1 TNSTVDE
8 LIEGE
13 AGTLITNGSV
23 KDANGIIWN
32 LPAQVTIGIDGTVI
46 ATATCSVA
54 GAVAATAGS
63 VNKINTPTRGWVSV
77 TNPQAA
83 TVGVVAETNAE
94 LRVRQSQS
102 VALPS
107 LTPFEAVDGAIA
119 NISGVTRHKL
129 YENDTDTTDTNGLPP
144 HSIAAIV
151 EGGDAAVIANSIRGV
166 KGQGVTPYGSTVIVV
181 PDKYGNPHPVGF
193 SRPVDVPIYVKITI
207 EPLTGYT
214 SQV

>member
-1 TNSTVDE
+1 MFCCWCC
-8 LIEGE
+8 GR
-13 AGTLITNGSV
+13 
-23 KDANGIIWN
+23 
-32 LPAQVTIGIDGTVI
+32 P
-46 ATATCSVA
+46 
-54 GAVAATAGS
+54 AGS

-83 TVGVVAETNAE
+83 TVGVAAETNAE

-129 YENDTDTTDTNGLPP
+129 YENDTDTTDANGLPP

-151 EGGDAAVIANSIRGV
+151 EGGDATVIANSIRGV

-181 PDKYGNPHPVGF
+181 PDKYGNPHSVGF
-193 SRPVDVPIYVKITI
+193 QGRSMYPF
-207 EPLTGYT
+207 T
-214 SQV
+214 SKSLSNLLRATHPRLAKR

>member
-1 TNSTVDE
+1 MLQRRV
-8 LIEGE
+8 L
-13 AGTLITNGSV
+13 LLV
-23 KDANGIIWN
+23 LW
-32 LPAQVTIGIDGTVI
+32 PP
-46 ATATCSVA
+46 
-54 GAVAATAGS
+54 AGS

-83 TVGVVAETNAE
+83 TVGVAAETNAE

-129 YENDTDTTDTNGLPP
+129 YENDTDTTDANGLPP

-151 EGGDAAVIANSIRGV
+151 EGGDATVIANSIRGV

-181 PDKYGNPHPVGF
+181 PDKYGNPHSVGF
-193 SRPVDVPIYVKITI
+193 QGRSMYPF
-207 EPLTGYT
+207 T
-214 SQV
+214 SKSLSNLLRATHPGLAKR